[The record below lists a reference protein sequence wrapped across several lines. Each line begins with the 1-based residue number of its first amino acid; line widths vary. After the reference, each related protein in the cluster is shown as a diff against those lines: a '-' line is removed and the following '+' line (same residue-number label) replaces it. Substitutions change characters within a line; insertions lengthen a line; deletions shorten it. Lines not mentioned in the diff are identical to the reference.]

1 MRTSNL
7 YHTILLMTAVIG
19 LCLMT
24 IPANG
29 QKRQRQKAPQK
40 TVKQEED
47 MTEWI
52 ENPICRTMIIDSII
66 VDAAN
71 IIPSIP
77 LPPYA
82 GHFFTDNKS
91 GTIIHENE
99 LGDQRLFAVADTSG
113 YKRLYHT
120 ILLGDEWSAPEEV
133 IINGTCYDIQNP
145 YPMPDGQTLYFAARN
160 ADDNEG
166 RCLSLYTTTY
176 DPETNTYLAPQRM
189 PYPFNSDS
197 DDLYYIDDD
206 SDSLA
211 WLATTRRQEEGKACI
226 YIMRTVQPWEFYDA
240 ETTDPH
246 MLKRLAT
253 IASIADTW
261 TSQERKDDAIR
272 THEMLSEMSHR
283 KQRQGERIC
292 FVVND
297 RKTYTQTSQFTSEE
311 SRSLFSEYTAKK
323 EKTEATERQLE
334 AYRRLYHNSSAENR
348 QRIAETITEAEKTLR
363 EAYAET
369 KAAERRIRQIEAGE

>member
-1 MRTSNL
+1 MRTIKPQ
-7 YHTILLMTAVIG
+7 HTILFLTAVIAA
-19 LCLMT
+19 CLVT
-24 IPANG
+24 LPANA
-29 QKRQRQKAPQK
+29 QKRQRQKAQPK
-40 TVKQEED
+40 VVKQEED
-47 MTEWI
+47 MTEWT
-52 ENPICRTMIIDSII
+52 ENPICRTMIIDSLV
-66 VDAAN
+66 VDVDN

-77 LPPYA
+77 LPHYA
-82 GHFFTDNKS
+82 GHFFKDKKS
-91 GTIIHENE
+91 GMTIYENE
-99 LGDQRLFAVADTSG
+99 FGDHRLFAVADTSG

-120 ILLGDEWSAPEEV
+120 ILLGDEWSEAEEV
-133 IINGTCYDIQNP
+133 VVNGTCYDIQNP

-160 ADDNEG
+160 AEDNEG

-197 DDLYYIDDD
+197 DELYYIDDD

-226 YIMRTVQPWEFYDA
+226 YVMRTVQPWEFYDA

-261 TSQERKDDAIR
+261 TSQTRKDDAVR
-272 THEMLSEMSHR
+272 TLEMLSEMRHR
-283 KQRQGERIC
+283 KQRLDGRIH

-297 RKTYTQTSQFTSEE
+297 SKTYTQTSQFSCEE
-311 SRSLFSEYTAKK
+311 SRSLFGEYMAKK

-348 QRIAETITEAEKTLR
+348 QRIAETITEAETSLR

-369 KAAERRIRQIEAGE
+369 KAIEQRIRLIEAGE